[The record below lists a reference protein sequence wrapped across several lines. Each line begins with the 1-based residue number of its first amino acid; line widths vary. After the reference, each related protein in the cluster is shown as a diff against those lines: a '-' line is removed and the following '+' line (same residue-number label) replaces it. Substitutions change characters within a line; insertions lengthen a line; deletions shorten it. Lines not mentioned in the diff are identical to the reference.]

1 MDKNYFTT
9 LNAIKCEVEKKNWL
23 SYVSWADAWAEV
35 KKIHPDASYTIY
47 ENQDWNA
54 FWETKFGIDCKV
66 GVTINGIE
74 HIVRLPVMDWA
85 NNAMTDK
92 QQTIEKER
100 FVYQNKQKVWDKE
113 NNCYLKE
120 KYKLIIEAATQFD
133 INKTIQRAFTKAIA
147 MHGIG
152 LYVYRWEDLP
162 ESIEEVK
169 PKHEQTTSLAKPY
182 FGKANKNKL
191 LDYVN
196 QSGWSGWREDLRKL
210 IEETYTIADEEL
222 FKEVCDT
229 LKLI

>member
-74 HIVRLPVMDWA
+74 HIVRLFVMDGA
-85 NNAMTDK
+85 NKAMHFEPYTYVD
-92 QQTIEKER
+92 R
-100 FVYQNKQKVWDKE
+100 WG
-113 NNCYLKE
+113 KE
-120 KYKLIIEAATQFD
+120 KTCQWATQFD

-162 ESIEEVK
+162 ESIEEVT